1 MSTEYLVLSA
11 LGHDRPGIVDQLA
24 KAAAASGCNIE
35 DSRMTVLGGEFAV
48 LMLVAGNDK
57 AIAAMEQA
65 APAVGEKLGLMLLS
79 KRTRPKAPQ
88 PASRPYRIAVTALDQ
103 PGLVHELANFFSSRH
118 LNIEALDTTTYAA
131 PHTGSQMF
139 GLAMTVNIPSTVGV
153 PALREEFLAHCDSRN
168 LDASFDAARH

>member
-1 MSTEYLVLSA
+1 MTTEYLVLSA
-11 LGHDRPGIVDQLA
+11 LGTDRPGIVDQLA

-48 LMLVAGNDK
+48 LMLVTGKDA
-57 AIAAMEQA
+57 AIAAMERA
-65 APAVGEKLGLMLLS
+65 APQVGKQLDLMLLS

-88 PASRPYRIAVTALDQ
+88 PAARPYRIEVTALDQ

-118 LNIEALDTTTYAA
+118 LNIETLDTDTYAA

-139 GLAMTVNIPSTVGV
+139 GLTMTVNIPSTVQV
-153 PALREEFLAHCDSRN
+153 AALREAFLDHCDARN
-168 LDASFDAARH
+168 LDVSFEAVRG